1 MTEESTAKIEKFS
14 GEKQD
19 WTLWSEMYLARLE
32 VKGIGDILLMDPKD
46 IPKAPSSV
54 TKEEKVRKNNL
65 KAYSDLI
72 TCMDIKKPQG
82 KAAMRLIV
90 ASKSSDYPRGNA
102 PQAWKNLLRKFA
114 PTTMGELNR
123 TT

>member
-1 MTEESTAKIEKFS
+1 
-14 GEKQD
+14 
-19 WTLWSEMYLARLE
+19 MYLARLE
-32 VKGIGDILLMDPKD
+32 VKGLGDLLLMDPKD
-46 IPKAPSSV
+46 VPKTPSSV
-54 TKEEKVRKNNL
+54 TKEERLRKNNL

-114 PTTMGELNR
+114 PTTTGELNKVKQDYVNAR
-123 TT
+123 MRKYSNPDAFIDYMER